1 MCTAKTSRQEYH
13 SHTQTS
19 ASSDAG
25 IKTETTEP
33 LFEIRDSPERAGWMP
48 PSKSHAHNQDL
59 YQYVSEPVTGA
70 RGRLP
75 LSSARFHALNLGHQ
89 PPAKCRQQLLAAAA
103 GCWLLAAAAA
113 FDFDRPAHVNNLDPL
128 RHGITTCSPGYL
140 PPLRPLSCGLTMVAG
155 ELIMTQ
161 CFTRATRDSRR

>member
-1 MCTAKTSRQEYH
+1 
-13 SHTQTS
+13 
-19 ASSDAG
+19 
-25 IKTETTEP
+25 
-33 LFEIRDSPERAGWMP
+33 MP
-48 PSKSHAHNQDL
+48 PSKSHAHNQEL

-75 LSSARFHALNLGHQ
+75 LSSVHFHALNLGHQ
-89 PPAKCRQQLLAAAA
+89 PPAKCRQQLLAAA
-103 GCWLLAAAAA
+103 GAAAAA
-113 FDFDRPAHVNNLDPL
+113 FDFGRPAHVNSLDPL
-128 RHGITTCSPGYL
+128 RHGITSCSPGHL